1 MLIDDIKKQ
10 NMLALKNKETNK
22 RAVYSIIIN
31 KYMLASVE
39 ARTKNK
45 ELTDTDLILIINKTL
60 KELEEEKAGYESANR
75 LEKVEEIKE
84 QIETI
89 SKYLPKMMS
98 EEEIKEEILKLED
111 KSIPSVMKH
120 FKTNFQ
126 GKCDMALVNKVLKS
140 L

>member
-45 ELTDTDLILIINKTL
+45 ELTDADLILIINKTL